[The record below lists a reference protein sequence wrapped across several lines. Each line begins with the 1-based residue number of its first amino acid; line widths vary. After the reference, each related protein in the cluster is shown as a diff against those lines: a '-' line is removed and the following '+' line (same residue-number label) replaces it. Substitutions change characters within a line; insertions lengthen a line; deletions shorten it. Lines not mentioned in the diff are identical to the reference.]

1 MTAAA
6 DEGLLLRLIQ
16 NAQAGRPAGAAA
28 ACTDYA
34 WSVPHRFPAQ
44 QRQRLEKL
52 TVAAGDEIRRRLAG
66 LLRTELKLTS
76 LPAAEQYAPAVRA
89 MPAADVYR
97 VGLSSGAAP
106 PCGFFSLAADVAVGF
121 VERLLGG
128 SSSAG
133 AKRTLSNLEAAL
145 LLDVMSAIAA
155 GVSQALQAAGG
166 PALSAGKALVETGA
180 VAPGVGDDPLD
191 GFCVLAYRL
200 EGSEQPAV
208 VVALPSALLDTAA
221 GAAAQS
227 EASTDELRK
236 TMQAHLGQA
245 SVWTEAWLGSAPIA
259 VRELMALESGD
270 VLLLGRRMGDPVQ
283 VMAGGNKIAAGTMAR
298 SRNCYAVKVAD
309 RTSAQ

>member
-1 MTAAA
+1 MTAAD

-52 TVAAGDEIRRRLAG
+52 AASAGDEICRRLAG

-76 LPAAEQYAPAVRA
+76 LPPAEQYAPHVRA
-89 MPAADVYR
+89 LPAADVYR
-97 VGLSSGAAP
+97 VALSSGAAP
-106 PCGFFSLAADVAVGF
+106 PCGFLSLAGDVAVGF

-128 SSSAG
+128 SDSTG
-133 AKRTLSNLEAAL
+133 VKRALSNLEAAL
-145 LLDVMSAIAA
+145 LLDVMWAMAA
-155 GVSQALQAAGG
+155 AVAQAVQAAGG
-166 PALSAGKALVETGA
+166 PALSAGKALVETLA
-180 VAPGVGDDPLD
+180 PAPGVGDDPLD
-191 GFCVLAYRL
+191 EFCVLAYCL

-208 VVALPSALLDTAA
+208 VVALPCALLEAAA

-245 SVWTEAWLGSAPIA
+245 SVRTEAWLGSAPIA
-259 VRELMALESGD
+259 VRELMALENGD
-270 VLLLGRRMGDPVQ
+270 VLLLGRQMGEPVQ

-309 RTSAQ
+309 R